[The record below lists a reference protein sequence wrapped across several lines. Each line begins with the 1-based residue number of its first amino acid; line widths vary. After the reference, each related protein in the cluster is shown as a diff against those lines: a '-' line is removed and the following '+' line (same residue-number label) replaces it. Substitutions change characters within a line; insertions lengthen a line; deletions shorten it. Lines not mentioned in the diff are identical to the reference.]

1 MTRDGPKAG
10 ALLLHRLKEEHLDET
25 RRRTS
30 GHLGSYLGP
39 SRAIS
44 GHLGSSRQVDTELA
58 SIFDS
63 RAEAFDTLE
72 MREAARRRA
81 EATLVRDAGAELS
94 RHLLA
99 GVLLCLWH
107 PSFFLRRHTRHL
119 RVGAR

>member
-1 MTRDGPKAG
+1 M
-10 ALLLHRLKEEHLDET
+10 
-25 RRRTS
+25 
-30 GHLGSYLGP
+30 
-39 SRAIS
+39 
-44 GHLGSSRQVDTELA
+44 DTELA

-99 GVLLCLWH
+99 GVLLCLCTRL
-107 PSFFLRRHTRHL
+107 SFLGAILGTFASVRARVAPGRAYASLAGGGGEQRGHDEANDEMILR
-119 RVGAR
+119 

>member
-1 MTRDGPKAG
+1 
-10 ALLLHRLKEEHLDET
+10 
-25 RRRTS
+25 
-30 GHLGSYLGP
+30 
-39 SRAIS
+39 
-44 GHLGSSRQVDTELA
+44 VDTELA

-107 PSFFLRRHTRHL
+107 PVFLS
-119 RVGAR
+119 